1 MSGALTGFSAW
12 LLQRISAVY
21 MLLFIMLMPL
31 YIWGQGVSDYKAWQ
45 SLLAEPLIA
54 LLWSLFFIAMLL
66 HAWVGVRDVLID
78 YVHSLSL
85 RLILLVIIAGS
96 LLMML
101 FWLLGV
107 LLLNSGVVVWA

>member
-21 MLLFIMLMPL
+21 MLLFITLMPL
-31 YIWGQGVSDYKAWQ
+31 YIWEHGVTDYKAWQ
-45 SLLAEPLIA
+45 SLLAEPLTT

-66 HAWVGVRDVLID
+66 HAWIGVRDILID
-78 YVHSLSL
+78 YVNSLGV
-85 RLILLVIIAGS
+85 RLLLLIIVACS